1 MKDITKPAADL
12 TEKEIDQIVERY
24 SDQFTGQWNN
34 FTHLRILCM
43 DAYEAERK
51 KGDK

>member
-1 MKDITKPAADL
+1 MKNITNCAADL
-12 TEKEIDQIVERY
+12 TEKEIDQVVERY
-24 SDQFTGQWNN
+24 SEQFIGQWNN

-51 KGDK
+51 KGN